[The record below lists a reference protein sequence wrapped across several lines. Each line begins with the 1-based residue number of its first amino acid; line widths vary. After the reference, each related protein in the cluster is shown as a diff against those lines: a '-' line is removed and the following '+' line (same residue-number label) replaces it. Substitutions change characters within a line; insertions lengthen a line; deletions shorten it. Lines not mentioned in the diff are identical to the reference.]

1 MDLSA
6 SEDTDHISQ
15 KRRIEAYRLSRGDG
29 QGEKEAK
36 GENIRIGGHVKP
48 THTEGDLILRLYNDR
63 QAVISSYYL
72 RIEMY
77 ILCEDVFFVA
87 SALLL
92 AQRIN

>member
-29 QGEKEAK
+29 QGE
-36 GENIRIGGHVKP
+36 NIRIAGHVEP
-48 THTEGDLILRLYNDR
+48 THSEGDLISRLYSDR
-63 QAVISSYYL
+63 QAVISRYYM
-72 RIEMY
+72 RIEVY
-77 ILCEDVFFVA
+77 TCFFVV